1 MYVAAYVVWFILA
14 TIIFYVIFVIT
25 KPSFLMDKKDHHHGT
40 KGHHDD
46 NHDDGQFNVGK
57 AIGLSLLIAL
67 FTLVILQLILW
78 AVGW

>member
-1 MYVAAYVVWFILA
+1 
-14 TIIFYVIFVIT
+14 
-25 KPSFLMDKKDHHHGT
+25 MDKKDHHHGT